1 MIHDCWVNNAMAS
14 KIFQS
19 SKFMLVANF
28 MISVMLLTVG
38 SLLSLS
44 DRYSLFDFNQELY
57 GELSNNIRVTMIYM
71 ALTEII
77 VCMYCII
84 RKKTQA
90 FVLVGFFLILM
101 MGSVYFY
108 GEINDVE
115 IDENLYSFFLYTGV
129 SHIIFGIMS
138 NLKRDLYQ

>member
-1 MIHDCWVNNAMAS
+1 MAS
-14 KIFQS
+14 KLFHS
-19 SKFMLVANF
+19 AKFILVANF
-28 MISVMLLTVG
+28 MFSVMLLTTG

-44 DRYSLFDFNQELY
+44 DRYSLFDFNEELY
-57 GELSNNIRVTMIYM
+57 GELINNIRITMVYL
-71 ALTEII
+71 ALTEIA
-77 VCMYCII
+77 VCMYSIV

-115 IDENLYSFFLYTGV
+115 IDENLYLFFLYTGV
-129 SHIIFGIMS
+129 SHILFGILS
-138 NLKRDLYQ
+138 NFKRDLYQ

>member
-1 MIHDCWVNNAMAS
+1 MNTLMES
-14 KIFQS
+14 KIFHS
-19 SKFMLVANF
+19 AKFILVANF
-28 MISVMLLTVG
+28 MLSVMLLTVG
-38 SLLSLS
+38 SLFSLS
-44 DRYSLFDFNQELY
+44 DRYSLFDFNQDLY
-57 GELSNNIRVTMIYM
+57 GELINNVRVTMVYL
-71 ALTEII
+71 ALTEIAI
-77 VCMYCII
+77 CIYCIV

-115 IDENLYSFFLYTGV
+115 IDENLYLFFLYTGV
-129 SHIIFGIMS
+129 SHILFGILS